1 MRRVPRQAEQ
11 PLSPTTVYLET
22 GENMKLYLTNINE
35 ITMEHMPLISPERA
49 KKASRY
55 RFPADKKRCIA
66 GGLLLRRFLGDNAI
80 FTDEFGKPRAES
92 GVCFNLSHSGDWVML
107 AVGEKEIG
115 CDIEQ
120 LRQTDALRMGRVVY
134 TDAELELLRGSRD
147 RLGCFYALWT
157 KKEALLKCMGKGFHR
172 AAKSVDVC
180 ADRFCEDG
188 FTYHMQTKA
197 FADYTLSVCVRCG
210 AADTETELVHFPL
223 L

>member
-1 MRRVPRQAEQ
+1 
-11 PLSPTTVYLET
+11 
-22 GENMKLYLTNINE
+22 MKLYLTNINE

-157 KKEALLKCMGKGFHR
+157 KKEALLKCMGKRLLACLVCLALFAFSAVPTGADSESVLWELRGCSAVYAYSGKR
-172 AAKSVDVC
+172 ACYKL
-180 ADRFCEDG
+180 
-188 FTYHMQTKA
+188 Q
-197 FADYTLSVCVRCG
+197 
-210 AADTETELVHFPL
+210 
-223 L
+223 

>member
-1 MRRVPRQAEQ
+1 
-11 PLSPTTVYLET
+11 
-22 GENMKLYLTNINE
+22 MKLYLTNINE

-172 AAKSVDVC
+172 AAKTVEVTGDLF
-180 ADRFCEDG
+180 AEDG
-188 FTYHMQTKA
+188 DVFYFKTMA
-197 FADYTLSVCVRCG
+197 FSDYTVSVCTKNTPAVFKTERVR
-210 AADTETELVHFPL
+210 L
-223 L
+223 

>member
-1 MRRVPRQAEQ
+1 
-11 PLSPTTVYLET
+11 
-22 GENMKLYLTNINE
+22 MKLYLTNINE

-157 KKEALLKCMGKGFHR
+157 KKKPCSNAWARAFTARQKRLMCAPTAFARTALPITCKQRRSRTIRFP
-172 AAKSVDVC
+172 SVC
-180 ADRFCEDG
+180 AAARRIRKRSLYIF
-188 FTYHMQTKA
+188 
-197 FADYTLSVCVRCG
+197 RCYK
-210 AADTETELVHFPL
+210 LQ
-223 L
+223 